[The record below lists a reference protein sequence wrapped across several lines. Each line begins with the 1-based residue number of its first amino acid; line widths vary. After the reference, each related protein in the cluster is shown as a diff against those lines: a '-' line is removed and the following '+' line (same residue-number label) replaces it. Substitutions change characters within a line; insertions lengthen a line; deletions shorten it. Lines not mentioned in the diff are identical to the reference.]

1 MKDKVLVKIIVPE
14 IDQEFDAYIPITR
27 KVGNIINL
35 LNEYISSKVDG
46 DFILSKSDKLYN
58 SMTKERYNPDV
69 LVAHTNIR
77 NGTRLIILSN
87 LQKNKKT

>member
-69 LVAHTNIR
+69 LVANTNIR

-87 LQKNKKT
+87 LQKK